1 MRSMRSAKKDIRS
14 CSLSGQTGVRGYSL
28 KTNQLRTAV
37 LETSI
42 LRVARGLCRSF
53 CLQDPGFL
61 EKWDLFE
68 VFSCI
73 DPFSGLNQGISDENG
88 IQRPF
93 FSSRTPP
100 WERLNSGKERY
111 RILIFLK
118 QSKNNSE
125 IKFSYTWPCSKETIP
140 SVDKGRV
147 CPCQLKVT

>member
-28 KTNQLRTAV
+28 KTAILRVAV

-88 IQRPF
+88 IQRLF
-93 FSSRTPP
+93 FFCQDPAVGTVEQR
-100 WERLNSGKERY
+100 ERAVSYFNISQT
-111 RILIFLK
+111 K
-118 QSKNNSE
+118 QKQFRNKVQLYLALFKRNHT
-125 IKFSYTWPCSKETIP
+125 FS
-140 SVDKGRV
+140 
-147 CPCQLKVT
+147 